1 MRRGIGEM
9 NMKRRLVLSLCAVA
23 LTAFG
28 MSSAQAD
35 VDVAL
40 NLRYTDPADPSEGGD
55 WTLVAKT
62 DSPGIAGLV
71 VRFVGGTMPAAGTID
86 NAVTIGHDI
95 NGGALV
101 IGQFDH
107 DSDANTPTQTEFVYG
122 QDPNDGLVLGVG
134 VSVNLWNGGEDPL
147 DGQNVGPGT
156 WDGSTI
162 IATGAIADLTT
173 RPSIFSVAAN
183 EIIGGDPNGPA
194 TIGAMTVRGDS
205 ANNLGLEAPGGAGLV
220 RGDGNRDGAI
230 NFLDVSIVSG
240 NFGSGTGW
248 DTGDFNDSASV
259 DFLDVSFLSGNFG
272 VPQVPPAISAVP
284 EPATLVLLSG
294 FGVAALF
301 VRRKSWST
309 L

>member
-1 MRRGIGEM
+1 
-9 NMKRRLVLSLCAVA
+9 MKRRLVLSLCAVA

-35 VDVAL
+35 VDVSL
-40 NLRYTDPADPSEGGD
+40 NLRYTDPADPSEGGT

-71 VRFVGGTMPAAGTID
+71 VRFVGDTMPAAGTID
-86 NAVTIGHDI
+86 NAATIGHDI
-95 NGGALV
+95 NGGALK

-107 DSDANTPTQTEFVYG
+107 DSDGNTPTQTEFVYG

-134 VSVNLWNGGEDPL
+134 AGVNPWNGGQDPL

-183 EIIGGDPNGPA
+183 EIIGGVPTGPA
-194 TIGAMTVRGDS
+194 TIGATPVRGDS
-205 ANNLGLEAPGGAGLV
+205 LVTLGLETPGGSGLLAG
-220 RGDGNRDGAI
+220 DANRDGTVGPA
-230 NFLDVSIVSG
+230 DVSALSGGFNTAGGWNQG
-240 NFGSGTGW
+240 NFNGDGTIGP
-248 DTGDFNDSASV
+248 A
-259 DFLDVSFLSGNFG
+259 DVSALSGNFNSSG
-272 VPQVPPAISAVP
+272 VPPAITGVP
-284 EPATLVLLSG
+284 EPASLTLL
-294 FGVAALF
+294 ALAGLGMAL
-301 VRRKSWST
+301 RRRF
-309 L
+309 

>member
-1 MRRGIGEM
+1 M

-28 MSSAQAD
+28 MSSAQAG
-35 VDVAL
+35 VDASL
-40 NLRYTDPADPSEGGD
+40 NLRYTDPADPSEGGT

-71 VRFVGGTMPAAGTID
+71 VRFVGGTMPAAGTIN

-95 NGGALV
+95 NDVNGNALI

-134 VSVNLWNGGEDPL
+134 AGVNPWNGGQDPL

-183 EIIGGDPNGPA
+183 EIIGGVPTGPA
-194 TIGAMTVRGDS
+194 TIGATPVRGDS
-205 ANNLGLEAPGGAGLV
+205 LVTLGLESPAGAGLKV
-220 RGDGNRDGAI
+220 GDVNRDG
-230 NFLDVSIVSG
+230 IVAGADLLTLLPNLG
-240 NFGSGTGW
+240 NPGGWDDGDTNDDDLVAGADLLALLPNLGSGAG
-248 DTGDFNDSASV
+248 
-259 DFLDVSFLSGNFG
+259 
-272 VPQVPPAISAVP
+272 VPPAIAGVP
-284 EPATLVLLSG
+284 EPGSLSLLMLAG
-294 FGVAALF
+294 LGIML
-301 VRRKSWST
+301 RRRV
-309 L
+309 